1 MAHGHTQSKDKHFS
15 LVTNVKPHNVLAATC
30 ASSLCHYIPKSKSH
44 LFTFLVLFYISFYSS
59 SQLFVSCSQFCLCFS
74 FLFFILLLCVCCVV
88 CCVIGMPHFVGLLT
102 ATVWTLFSA
111 WSNIITLYLVFY
123 FIRFCFLSRRR
134 SSLCPR
140 RFCPRHQPVLWN
152 VVCGAE

>member
-30 ASSLCHYIPKSKSH
+30 ASSLCHYIPKSKTH

-74 FLFFILLLCVCCVV
+74 FLFFILLLCVGCVV
-88 CCVIGMPHFVGLLT
+88 CCVIGMPLLCWFADCHCLDFVQCL
-102 ATVWTLFSA
+102 VQHNYTLFS
-111 WSNIITLYLVFY
+111 ILF
-123 FIRFCFLSRRR
+123 
-134 SSLCPR
+134 
-140 RFCPRHQPVLWN
+140 H
-152 VVCGAE
+152 